1 MMSNYILEY
10 LEAIRDGRVIVGR
23 WVRMLYELV
32 EERLADGTYRF
43 DARKAN
49 KAVAFI
55 EKYVRHNKGILAPQ
69 RFRLDLWERAFVSL
83 IYGIVDEE
91 GRRQFR
97 EVFLVVGRKCG
108 KTLLAAAILAYE
120 AYCDGEFGSEIY
132 CVAPKLDQS
141 DLVFSA
147 FEFTKD
153 KNPEFKKRTRKRK
166 NDYFIPATNTT
177 IKKIAFNE
185 KKADGYNPMLTVA
198 DEMSSWPAARG
209 LKQYE
214 VMISGTGARREPLTV
229 AISSSGYVDEG
240 IYDELFK
247 RGTRFLK
254 GDSKETR
261 LLPVLY
267 TIDDIE
273 KWDDIDELRKSLP
286 GLGVSVSEEFIRDE
300 IVTARESLS
309 KKREFITKYCNL
321 KQNSSS
327 AWLDAQTVEKCCG
340 AAITPEMLR
349 HNYCVAGVDLSQTTD
364 LTAAVLLVEV
374 RGELYILAKFW
385 MPREKLADAIARD
398 GIPYDIY
405 AARGLLAL
413 SGDNF
418 VDYRDC
424 YNWLTEMVQKYEL
437 LPLKVG
443 YDRYSAQY
451 LVQDLKAFGF
461 QTDDVYQGDNLWGV
475 LQEMEGLMKDGKVH
489 IGDNDLLKIH
499 LLDAA
504 IKMNVERGRG
514 KLVKLSP
521 TAHIDG
527 TAAMA
532 DAFCVRQKWFDQIG
546 AQLRNERNAVGF

>member
-1 MMSNYILEY
+1 MDNYILAY
-10 LEAIRDGRVIVGR
+10 YQGVRDGSIVVGT
-23 WVRMLYELV
+23 WVRLLYELIV
-32 EERLADGTYRF
+32 RGIEDGTYRF
-43 DARKAN
+43 DQKKAN
-49 KAVAFI
+49 RAVAFI
-55 EKYVRHNKGILAPQ
+55 ERYCRHNKGRLAPGP
-69 RFRLDLWERAFVSL
+69 LILSLWQKAFVS
-83 IYGIVDEE
+83 IVYGIVDEN

-108 KTLLAAAILAYE
+108 KTLLAAAMIAYE

-141 DLVFSA
+141 DLVYSA
-147 FEFTKD
+147 FEFTMQ
-153 KNPEFKKRTRKRK
+153 KNPEFAKRTKKRKT
-166 NDYFIPATNTT
+166 DYLIPSSNTT
-177 IKKIAFNE
+177 VKKIAFNE

-198 DEMSSWPAARG
+198 DEMSSWPPERG

-214 VMISGTGARREPLTV
+214 VMISGTGARTEPLTL

-254 GDSKETR
+254 GDSKEKR

-273 KWDDIDELRKSLP
+273 KWDDINELRKSLP
-286 GLGVSVSEEFIRDE
+286 GLGVSVSVEFILDE
-300 IVTARESLS
+300 IATAAESLS

-321 KQNSSS
+321 KQNSSL
-327 AWLDAQTVEKCCG
+327 AWLETQVVERCCG
-340 AAITPEMLR
+340 PAITPEQLS
-349 HNYCVAGVDLSQTTD
+349 HCYAVAGIDLSQTTD
-364 LTAAVLLVEV
+364 LTAAVIIVEKD
-374 RGELYILAKFW
+374 GELYLLAKFW
-385 MPREKLADAIARD
+385 LPAEKLEDAIRRD

-405 AARGLLAL
+405 VERGLLEL

-424 YNWLTEMVQKYEL
+424 YAWLTGMVEQYEI

-451 LVQDLKAFGF
+451 LVQDLNRYGF

-499 LLDAA
+499 LLDSA
-504 IKMNVERGRG
+504 IKMSVERGRG
-514 KLVKLSP
+514 KLIKLSP
-521 TAHIDG
+521 TAHVDG

-532 DAFCVRQKWFDQIG
+532 DAFCMRQKYHDEIG
-546 AQLRNERNAVGF
+546 EQLRNAG